1 MKGRNM
7 QLLSWTFLALIV
19 VGLLYG
25 GLVTY
30 GAWRWD
36 AATGGL
42 LARLDA
48 ADVTETTARY
58 DAGSL
63 TGLPAPVR
71 RYFERALTDGQPMV
85 RRADIAMRGTF
96 NLSLET
102 PQWKPFTSVQQVVT
116 NRPGFVWNATIRL
129 FPAFPV
135 RVHDAYVAG
144 TGILRPA
151 ILGLFPMGEVQ
162 GTGETARGELMRW
175 LAEGVWYPT
184 VLLPGQ
190 GVEWQPVDATSAQV
204 TLTDGAIQI
213 TMLFRFGAD
222 GLVSGIHADAR
233 GGQVGGETVMMPW
246 EGRFSDYRLQD
257 GMMIPFFGEVAWIMP
272 QGETPYFRGTV
283 TRMTYRF
290 AE

>member
-1 MKGRNM
+1 M
-7 QLLSWTFLALIV
+7 QLLSWTFIALIV

-96 NLSLET
+96 NLSLKT

-129 FPAFPV
+129 FPVFPV

-190 GVEWQPVDATSAQV
+190 DVEWQPVDDASAQV
-204 TLTDGAIQI
+204 TLTDGAIQL
-213 TMLFRFGAD
+213 TMLFRFGED

-233 GGQVGGETVMMPW
+233 GGLIGGKTVMMPW
-246 EGRFSDYRLQD
+246 EGKFSDYRLQD

-272 QGETPYFRGTV
+272 QGEMPYFRATV
-283 TRMTYRF
+283 TQMTYRF